1 MKTTIGK
8 VQELL
13 DEGLPILTR
22 YANTSLIQDVTDFV
36 QKRSA
41 DATPAIMVFGIYNA
55 GKSTLLNAMLG
66 EERADMGDT
75 PMTDKVDHYPW
86 RGFTLLDTPGIDA
99 PIEHEEV
106 SRAQLERSDVV
117 LFVLSNDGSFEERKI
132 YEEMCNILSSKKPL
146 IVIINNK
153 SGQTETDDAY
163 RYIYDAVARNLQEE
177 AKKRGLSQFAS
188 EVPILLINAKTAL
201 KGRLENKGKLIEHS
215 QLPMLMDIIEERLK
229 QCGAN
234 EVAMTLRGRVNTLVE
249 SALKNLDQ
257 KEKSSESNL
266 FAGLQ
271 EAVQGEKTRAATTIS
286 VAIRRTITDFRNSY
300 RAAAETGDESRAHA
314 AFDYAISG
322 ITREMERALETANE
336 NLVGLGQRLEA
347 AALAVR
353 ADTMTLPLQAGD
365 ISTTERNG
373 STLSF
378 PVEDVMRGLTSKLTQ
393 EGVEQATKT
402 AVHATL
408 KLTKEWL
415 PSVMKGIGV
424 KGMEKI
430 ATTTGQTF
438 AKAIPWIGPAISIIS
453 SIRDYYKAQEAE
465 QAQIRQM
472 EQQARALRDAV
483 EQQASKLEREFED
496 SCQLALKQ
504 AFLPIES
511 ALAEQFR
518 TLSSQEQV
526 LNEDRAA
533 LESIKLRLSL
543 I

>member
-75 PMTDKVDHYPW
+75 PMTDKVDPYPW

-106 SRAQLERSDVV
+106 SRAQLELSDVV

-234 EVAMTLRGRVNTLVE
+234 EVAMTLRGRVNTLFE

-257 KEKSSESNL
+257 KEKSSEL
-266 FAGLQ
+266 KLLAGLQ
-271 EAVQGEKTRAATTIS
+271 EAVQGEKNRAATTIS

-300 RAAAETGDESRAHA
+300 RVAAEIGDENRARA
-314 AFDYAISG
+314 AFDHAISG

-336 NLVGLGQRLEA
+336 NLVKLGQRLEE

-353 ADTMTLPLQAGD
+353 ADTMTLPFQAGD
-365 ISTTERNG
+365 ISTIERDG

-511 ALAEQFR
+511 ALAEQSR

>member
-314 AFDYAISG
+314 AFDHAISG

-453 SIRDYYKAQEAE
+453 GIRDYYKAQEAE

-511 ALAEQFR
+511 ALAEQSR

>member
-75 PMTDKVDHYPW
+75 PMTDKVDPYPW

-106 SRAQLERSDVV
+106 SRTQLERSDVV

-526 LNEDRAA
+526 LNEDRVA